1 MTTTASGV
9 SVRDDVEILPV
20 IQAAAL
26 DDEAPEERWIV
37 DGFWPVA
44 AVGVIGGHPKSC
56 KTWWGLELA
65 VSVASGTP
73 CLGRFKVKRPARVL
87 IYLAE
92 DPAHSVRERIDAI
105 ARQRG
110 ISLRGL
116 DLHVITMDR
125 LRLDTNDHKL
135 RLDVTL
141 ARLKPSML
149 LLDPLV
155 RMHDRDENH
164 SHEITPILSALRV
177 LQRRHNVAI
186 ALVHHARKNAH
197 GHHHGQSLRGSGD
210 IFAWA
215 DVLHYLKRET
225 KGIRLTVEHRS
236 APTPD
241 PVMLDLV
248 GEPPCLDLIADN
260 STSEPTLQDRIL
272 QTLARADTPLRR
284 TELRGLLAVNNKRL
298 GDAIAALESLGR
310 IRRTP
315 DGWHS

>member
-9 SVRDDVEILPV
+9 SVRDDVESLPV
-20 IQAAAL
+20 VQAAAL
-26 DDEAPEERWIV
+26 DEEAPEERWIV
-37 DGFWPVA
+37 DGFWPAA

-65 VSVASGTP
+65 VSVAAGTP
-73 CLGRFKVKRPARVL
+73 CLGRFEVNRPARV
-87 IYLAE
+87 IVYLAE

-105 ARQRG
+105 AQQHG
-110 ISLRGL
+110 VPLQQL
-116 DLHVITMDR
+116 DLHVITIDR
-125 LRLDTNDHKL
+125 LRLDSIDHKR

-141 ARLKPSML
+141 ARLKPTLL

-236 APTPD
+236 APAPE
-241 PVMLDLV
+241 PVLLDLV
-248 GEPPCLDLIADN
+248 GEPPCLDVIADD

-272 QTLARADTPLRR
+272 HTLARADVPLRR

-298 GDAIAALESLGR
+298 GDALAALERLGR

-315 DGWHS
+315 NGWHC